1 MPKKQVLQGGGIAV
15 YGERVVLR
23 RNKRGK
29 WLFPKGH
36 VDPGETTAQ
45 AALRETEEE
54 TGLLVELVDAAGS
67 AGYKDD
73 DEKVT
78 VEYFLLRVTGP
89 GPRWEKHRDADTFLV
104 LPEQVAAHLSFG
116 NLRRLWDQVQERVG
130 ELTAASRPPD

>member
-89 GPRWEKHRDADTFLV
+89 SS
-104 LPEQVAAHLSFG
+104 QVA
-116 NLRRLWDQVQERVG
+116 RRRIAPEPVL
-130 ELTAASRPPD
+130 